1 MGAKPHGGEDPTA
14 LSHAALAI
22 LHLDHD
28 FVTASSAIE
37 RALALNNSSAA
48 AFFTGAHIHA

>member
-22 LHLDHD
+22 LHLDYD
-28 FVTASSAIE
+28 FVTASNAIE
-37 RALALNNSSAA
+37 RAGTQQFLDRSV
-48 AFFTGAHIHA
+48 TGALIHA